1 MEIVKILLIAIGGY
15 GANYMKELTE
25 KNVTNAKIEGICE
38 VMPGIE
44 KRFPIINEKNIPLY
58 QNIEDFYQE
67 HEADLAVIA
76 TPMHRAVLPQV
87 WGTQSRMQS
96 RSHWHRSWEV

>member
-1 MEIVKILLIAIGGY
+1 MHKWEMERMETVKILLIAIGGY

-44 KRFPIINEKNIPLY
+44 KRFPIINEKNISLY
-58 QNIEDFYQE
+58 QNIEDFYHRIDYE
-67 HEADLAVIA
+67 LNVIHYLL
-76 TPMHRAVLPQV
+76 TNCSYLD
-87 WGTQSRMQS
+87 
-96 RSHWHRSWEV
+96 

>member
-1 MEIVKILLIAIGGY
+1 METVRILLIAIGGY

-44 KRFPIINEKNIPLY
+44 KRFPIINMLEKGERLE
-58 QNIEDFYQE
+58 Q
-67 HEADLAVIA
+67 IA
-76 TPMHRAVLPQV
+76 IKCGFGSQRTFLRIFKQYEGITP
-87 WGTQSRMQS
+87 TQYREMK
-96 RSHWHRSWEV
+96 EKEETNA

>member
-44 KRFPIINEKNIPLY
+44 KRFPIINRLEKGERLE
-58 QNIEDFYQE
+58 Q
-67 HEADLAVIA
+67 IA
-76 TPMHRAVLPQV
+76 IKCGFGSQRTFLRIFKQYEGITP
-87 WGTQSRMQS
+87 TQYREMK
-96 RSHWHRSWEV
+96 EKEETNA